1 MALLNKLY
9 LSISEWPR
17 ISWDQYHDDG
27 IPYSLNWEMVT
38 NNLGEV
44 KVSDLLTKS
53 PSVVSA
59 QERVINPE
67 SYVSGT
73 SY

>member
-1 MALLNKLY
+1 
-9 LSISEWPR
+9 
-17 ISWDQYHDDG
+17 
-27 IPYSLNWEMVT
+27 MVT